1 MCVTE
6 DAASRSSVGSGPRT
20 RRAPKRAAVWCVL
33 IAMGLSLT
41 ASVAL
46 ASANEVTRTTYRE
59 QAEPICKVNTEA
71 NERILG
77 GVRSEVRAGKLK
89 PAAAQFAKA
98 ATELKKTIGQ
108 LRAVPRPP
116 ADTARLSRWLGKVSL
131 EAGLFEQ
138 VAAKLRAGEKTEAQ
152 RVAVKLTSN
161 AAKANNAVLA
171 FEFEYCR
178 FEPSR
183 FT

>member
-1 MCVTE
+1 MCVTK
-6 DAASRSSVGSGPRT
+6 DAASRSSVGT
-20 RRAPKRAAVWCVL
+20 RSRSRPGPKRAAVWCVL
-33 IAMGLSLT
+33 IAMGLSLSAT
-41 ASVAL
+41 VAI
-46 ASANEVTRTTYRE
+46 ASANEVTRTSYRE
-59 QAEPICKVNTEA
+59 QTEPICKANTEA

-77 GVRSEVRAGKLK
+77 GVRSEVRAGRLK

-98 ATELKKTIGQ
+98 ASELKKTIGQ

-116 ADTARLSRWLGKVSL
+116 ADMARLSRWLGKVSL

-138 VAAKLRAGEKTEAQ
+138 VAAKLRAGAKTEAQ

-161 AAKANNAVLA
+161 ATKANNVVLA

>member
-1 MCVTE
+1 V
-6 DAASRSSVGSGPRT
+6 ASRV
-20 RRAPKRAAVWCVL
+20 VL
-33 IAMGLSLT
+33 CLSLFVG
-41 ASVAL
+41 AFLAVAIAL
-46 ASANEVTRTTYRE
+46 AAAAEITREAYKE
-59 QAEPICKVNTEA
+59 AVEPICKVNTEA

-89 PAAAQFAKA
+89 PAAARFAKA

-108 LRAVPRPP
+108 LRAVPRPS
-116 ADTARLSRWLGKVSL
+116 ADVARLSRWLGKVSL